1 MKDFVFA
8 SYRPMREAET
18 EAHIFVNDE
27 AMVFVELD
35 VVDDGAELELLATH
49 QKLMKNP
56 DAVDVVVF
64 HYGSLKT
71 LFDKLAEVGSMNAAA
86 HLDFKSATQADN
98 QSMTDDELRL
108 ANVYDVAVGLII
120 DIEEGKN
127 FSMSEIKAQ
136 MIEVLE
142 ILQEEL

>member
-35 VVDDGAELELLATH
+35 VVDGAELELLATH

-56 DAVDVVVF
+56 EAMDVLVF

-71 LFDKLAEVGSMNAAA
+71 LFDKLAEVGSMSDI
-86 HLDFKSATQADN
+86 DFRSATQADN

-127 FSMSEIKAQ
+127 FSMAEIKEQ
-136 MIEVLE
+136 MIEVIE

>member
-1 MKDFVFA
+1 M
-8 SYRPMREAET
+8 SE
-18 EAHIFVNDE
+18 II
-27 AMVFVELD
+27 
-35 VVDDGAELELLATH
+35 
-49 QKLMKNP
+49 
-56 DAVDVVVF
+56 
-64 HYGSLKT
+64 
-71 LFDKLAEVGSMNAAA
+71 
-86 HLDFKSATQADN
+86 DFKSATQADS

-108 ANVYDVAVGLII
+108 ANIYDVAVGLII

>member
-1 MKDFVFA
+1 M
-8 SYRPMREAET
+8 SE
-18 EAHIFVNDE
+18 II
-27 AMVFVELD
+27 
-35 VVDDGAELELLATH
+35 
-49 QKLMKNP
+49 
-56 DAVDVVVF
+56 
-64 HYGSLKT
+64 
-71 LFDKLAEVGSMNAAA
+71 
-86 HLDFKSATQADN
+86 DFKSATQADN

-108 ANVYDVAVGLII
+108 ANIYDVAVGLII

>member
-18 EAHIFVNDE
+18 EADIFVNDE

-35 VVDDGAELELLATH
+35 VVDGAELELLATH
-49 QKLMKNP
+49 EKLMKNP
-56 DAVDVVVF
+56 DAVDVMVF

-71 LFDKLAEVGSMNAAA
+71 LFDKLAEVGSMSEI
-86 HLDFKSATQADN
+86 DFKSATQADS
-98 QSMTDDELRL
+98 QSMTDDEIRL
-108 ANVYDVAVGLII
+108 ANIYDIAVGLII
-120 DIEEGKN
+120 DIERGKN
-127 FSMSEIKAQ
+127 FSMAEIKEQ

-142 ILQEEL
+142 IIQEEFDV

>member
-35 VVDDGAELELLATH
+35 VVDGAEMELLATH
-49 QKLMKNP
+49 EKLMKNP
-56 DAVDVVVF
+56 DAMDVVVF

-71 LFDKLAEVGSMNAAA
+71 LFDKLAEVGSMSEII
-86 HLDFKSATQADN
+86 DFKSATQADS

-108 ANVYDVAVGLII
+108 ANIYDLAVGLII
-120 DIEEGKN
+120 DIERGKN
-127 FSMSEIKAQ
+127 FSMSEVKAQ

-142 ILQEEL
+142 IIQEEL

>member
-27 AMVFVELD
+27 AMAFVELD
-35 VVDDGAELELLATH
+35 VVDGAELELLATH

-56 DAVDVVVF
+56 EAVDVMVF

-71 LFDKLAEVGSMNAAA
+71 LFDKLAEVGSMSDI
-86 HLDFKSATQADN
+86 DFRSATQADS
-98 QSMTDDELRL
+98 QSMTDDEIRL

>member
-18 EAHIFVNDE
+18 EAHLIVNDD

-35 VVDDGAELELLATH
+35 AVDGAEIEILATH
-49 QKLMKNP
+49 EKLMKNP

-71 LFDKLAEVGSMNAAA
+71 LFDKLTEVV
-86 HLDFKSATQADN
+86 
-98 QSMTDDELRL
+98 R
-108 ANVYDVAVGLII
+108 
-120 DIEEGKN
+120 
-127 FSMSEIKAQ
+127 
-136 MIEVLE
+136 
-142 ILQEEL
+142 

>member
-35 VVDDGAELELLATH
+35 VVDGAELELLATH

-56 DAVDVVVF
+56 DAVDVLVF

-71 LFDKLAEVGSMNAAA
+71 LFDKLAEVGSMSDI
-86 HLDFKSATQADN
+86 DFRSATQADN
-98 QSMTDDELRL
+98 QSMTDDEIRL

-136 MIEVLE
+136 MIEVIE